1 MIAQGLFSTDPGK
14 IIDFSGKRAAGI
26 FNESVVPQVNSFLD
40 LLGDDP
46 SGLEEA
52 RRRREENTSRQMQG
66 EMFAA
71 KEDEDFMQ
79 QMRARRPAL
88 IEQGEDPVQTY
99 NAPPTAALPKP
110 TGPITKEDMVDAN
123 IGDFDKVNLKL
134 SNYGYSS
141 DSSPDYNS
149 NVLKIGHANNKLE
162 SGVSAALTKSLA
174 KRYGLKTGDEFEVI
188 TADGNVMRRR
198 YDDTVPTKYKGKPL
212 PETVDLYDV
221 EGSNSFGGKVVGIR
235 RAGKKPDAR
244 SLDLAAGSGDI
255 SNYDNPLLPR

>member
-1 MIAQGLFSTDPGK
+1 MTAQGLFSTNPGT
-14 IIDFSGKRAAGI
+14 IADFSGKRSSGI

-40 LLGDDP
+40 LLDDEDQ
-46 SGLEEA
+46 LDEA
-52 RRRREENTSRQMQG
+52 RRRREENTSRQIQG

-71 KEDEDFMQ
+71 KEEDDFIQ
-79 QMRARRPAL
+79 RIRSRPTLQPDA
-88 IEQGEDPVQTY
+88 EDPVATY
-99 NAPPTAALPKP
+99 NPQPTATLPQP
-110 TGPITKEDMVDAN
+110 TGPVTKQDVVDAN

-134 SNYGYSS
+134 SNYGYDS

-162 SGVSAALTKSLA
+162 DGVSAALTKSLA
-174 KRYGLKTGDEFEVI
+174 KRYGLKTGDMFEVI

-221 EGSNSFGGKVVGIR
+221 KGSNSFGGKVVGIR
-235 RAGKKPDAR
+235 KVGKKPDTR
-244 SLDLAAGSGDI
+244 SLDLASGSGDI
-255 SNYDNPLLPR
+255 SDYDNPLLPR

>member
-1 MIAQGLFSTDPGK
+1 MTTQGLFSTNPGT
-14 IIDFSGKRAAGI
+14 IADFSGKRGVDI
-26 FNESVVPQVNSFLD
+26 FNESVVPQVNSFAD
-40 LLGDDP
+40 LLDGGDQLD
-46 SGLEEA
+46 EA
-52 RRRREENTSRQMQG
+52 KRRREEQSQRLREG

-71 KEDEDFMQ
+71 QEDDEFLQRMRERKAP
-79 QMRARRPAL
+79 QM
-88 IEQGEDPVQTY
+88 EQPEDPVATY
-99 NAPPTAALPKP
+99 NPAPTANLKSPEIN
-110 TGPITKEDMVDAN
+110 ITKEDVVDAN

-174 KRYGLKTGDEFEVI
+174 KRYGLKTGDEFEVL
-188 TADGNVMRRR
+188 TADGKSMRRR
-198 YDDTVPTKYKGKPL
+198 YDDTVPTTYRGKKL

-221 EGSNSFGGKVVGIR
+221 KGSNSFGGKVVGIR

-244 SLDLAAGSGDI
+244 SLDLASGSGDI
-255 SNYDNPLLPR
+255 SDYDNPLLPR